1 MDAMKGIGASILC
14 ALFVVGCSHPQGEQ
28 QAPSDPSVLTLADTE
43 AALHLHTITPESGPL
58 FDELDLSGRIDFD
71 PDMVSKVYPPVN
83 GIVSRVLVNPGNRV
97 HRGEVLAEVTSGDYA
112 GAVSDVRKAEAQ
124 VAVAAKAM
132 ARAHDLVDAKLLSVR
147 EYQQAISDSLQA
159 SAELERATRVLKAI
173 DGSPAA
179 ATAGYLLRAPIDGIV
194 LERNAQIGSQVKND
208 NSLNLFTIGKTR
220 SVWVLLDLY
229 QDQFARI
236 ATGDSVVV
244 TVDGTA
250 DSVYPAR
257 IQFVS
262 PVLDPTTMTGKAR
275 CTLDNSS
282 GLFRPAMFCSARV
295 FHPVGRGLLVPA
307 TAAFYDGNGR
317 TYVFVKTARNTFQ
330 KREIKIGRVT
340 REKLESLA
348 GLNRSDIVVADR
360 GIFLNE
366 ELQLSQH

>member
-1 MDAMKGIGASILC
+1 MKTLAGIVLSMLWV
-14 ALFVVGCSHPQGEQ
+14 LFFMGCSRPPEER
-28 QAPSDPSVLTLADTE
+28 QAAVDPSTLTLADSE
-43 AALHLHTITPESGPL
+43 VASRLHTIIPENGPL
-58 FDELDLSGRIDFD
+58 FDELDLAGRVDFD

-83 GIVSRVLVNPGNRV
+83 GIITRVLVNPGTRV

-112 GAVSDVRKAEAQ
+112 GTVSDVRKAEAQ
-124 VAVAAKAM
+124 VSVSSKAM
-132 ARAHDLVDAKLLSVR
+132 ARARDLLDAKLLSAR
-147 EYQQAISDSLQA
+147 EFQQAVSDSVQA
-159 SAELERATRVLKAI
+159 AAELERATRVLRALN
-173 DGSPAA
+173 GAGTTE
-179 ATAGYLLRAPIDGIV
+179 TAGYLLRAPIDGIV

-229 QDQFARI
+229 QDQFSRI
-236 ATGDSVVV
+236 ARGDSVAV
-244 TVDGTA
+244 TVDGTT
-250 DSVYPAR
+250 DSVFAAR
-257 IQFVS
+257 IEFVS

-282 GLFRPAMFCSARV
+282 GIFRPAMFCSARV
-295 FHPVGRGLLVPA
+295 FHPAGRGLLVPA
-307 TAAFYDGNGR
+307 TAAFYDGNGK
-317 TYVFVKTARNTFQ
+317 TYVFVKTARDAFQ

-348 GLNRSDIVVADR
+348 GLRPTDVIVADR